1 VPVLPAMVRVVVV
14 LGLGLLLWSPVAH
27 AAGVRWRQLQPG
39 VAYARLPVK
48 PPAGIQIADKN
59 LYLVRIEPKRARLR
73 LLMASALDRKQRT
86 AAEWARAHR
95 LAAVI
100 NLGMYHPNHVTHVGY
115 LRVGEHV
122 NSRRWVPG
130 YGSILAVG
138 PRTPGHPAALLL
150 DRDRE
155 KMDQV
160 LARYDGVVQNLRLIR
175 ARGEQGE
182 GVWSRQTRRWSEAAL
197 AMDDRGR
204 LLMVFT
210 RVPLSMW
217 ELNQLLLGLPLGIV
231 RATHLEGGPEA
242 SLSIHAGGLRLDL
255 CGSFESGFLPADS
268 NNEQWPLPNVLG
280 VERR

>member
-1 VPVLPAMVRVVVV
+1 MLRVT
-14 LGLGLLLWSPVAH
+14 LLLGLLLCPPVAH
-27 AAGVRWRQLQPG
+27 ATPVKIRWRQLQPG

-48 PPAGIQIADKN
+48 PPAGIQIADAN
-59 LYLVRIEPKRARLR
+59 LYLVRVEPARARLR
-73 LLMASALDRKQRT
+73 PLMASALDRTQRT
-86 AAEWARAHR
+86 AAEWAKTHK

-100 NLGMYHPNHVTHVGY
+100 NLGMYHPDHLTHVGY
-115 LRVGEHV
+115 LRAGEHV

-130 YGSILAVG
+130 YGAILALG

-150 DRDRE
+150 DRDQE

-160 LARYDGVVQNLRLIR
+160 LARYDTVVQNLRLIR
-175 ARGEQGE
+175 ARGKRGE

-197 AMDDRGR
+197 AMDDKGR

-231 RATHLEGGPEA
+231 RAMHLEGGPEA
-242 SLSIHAGGLRLDL
+242 SLSVHAGGLRLDL
-255 CGSFESGFLPADS
+255 CGSFESGFWPADS